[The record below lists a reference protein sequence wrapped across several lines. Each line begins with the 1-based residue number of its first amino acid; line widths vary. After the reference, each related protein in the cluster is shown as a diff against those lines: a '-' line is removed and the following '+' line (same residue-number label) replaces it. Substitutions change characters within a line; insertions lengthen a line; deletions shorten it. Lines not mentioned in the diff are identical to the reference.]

1 MRRRRESR
9 RDGFD
14 GMLGGNY
21 DSRRPSICG
30 RDGYSYEVKRSGMV
44 RLRALER
51 EELSEEGRRV
61 YDEIVQTRGYIVNN
75 YKTLLHSPE
84 GAGRFAHLGHY
95 LRALSPVERRL
106 REVGIL
112 AGAKAVESE
121 YVWSAHEPLARD
133 AGVAEGVIEAIR
145 EGRLPGEGFSEEAA
159 IVGYA
164 WQMLKEHKVEDETFE
179 AVRTRL
185 GDAGVVDLTLMINYY
200 VSLALAIAALEIPLP
215 EGFDPLVSI
224 P

>member
-1 MRRRRESR
+1 MA
-9 RDGFD
+9 
-14 GMLGGNY
+14 
-21 DSRRPSICG
+21 
-30 RDGYSYEVKRSGMV
+30 

-51 EELSEEGRRV
+51 QDLPREGQKV
-61 YDEIVQTRGYIVNN
+61 YDEITKTRGYIVNN

-133 AGVAEGVIEAIR
+133 AGVADQVIKSIENGV
-145 EGRLPGEGFSEEAA
+145 LPDSSFAEEAA
-159 IVGYA
+159 IVDYA
-164 WQMLKEHKVEDETFE
+164 WQMLKKHKVEDETFE
-179 AVRTRL
+179 AVRSRL
-185 GDAGVVDLTLMINYY
+185 GDSGTVDLTLLINYY
-200 VSLALAIAALEIPLP
+200 VSLALAIAALDIPLP
-215 EGFDPLVSI
+215 EGFDPLIGPS
-224 P
+224 